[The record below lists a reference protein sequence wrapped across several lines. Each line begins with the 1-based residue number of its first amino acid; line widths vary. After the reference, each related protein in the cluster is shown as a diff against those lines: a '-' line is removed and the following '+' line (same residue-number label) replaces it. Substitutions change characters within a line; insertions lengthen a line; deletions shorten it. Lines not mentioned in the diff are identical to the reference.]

1 MSDYMPTPSNEP
13 KQIKKKE
20 EEPGETADEEIDDW
34 CELVSG
40 DEQEATETDREM
52 KEWCKGTTSKKEEE

>member
-1 MSDYMPTPSNEP
+1 MPTPSNEP

-52 KEWCKGTTSKKEEE
+52 KEWCKGTTSKKEEK